1 MASKANIYI
10 DQGLSYETTIQLQDD
25 DGNNQDLTGYSA
37 TAKLRKHYSSSNS
50 TSFTTSITTGTGEVT
65 FSMNAA
71 TTAGL
76 TSGRYVYD
84 VELNDGGSP
93 AIITRVVEGMLF
105 INPGVT
111 KSAG

>member
-10 DQGLSYETTIQLQDD
+10 DQGSSYETTVQLQDN

-37 TAKLRKHYSSSNS
+37 AGKLRKHYTSSNS
-50 TSFTTSITTGTGEVT
+50 TSFSTSITTGTGEVT
-65 FSMNAA
+65 FSLNAA
-71 TTAGL
+71 VTAAVS
-76 TSGRYVYD
+76 SGRYVYD
-84 VELNDGGSP
+84 LEVNDGGSP
-93 AIITRVVEGMLF
+93 AIVTRVVEGVLF